1 MKERD
6 LMIGDLV
13 TYTGDDEGPI
23 TASIEGINED
33 SDFGVEI
40 LGTCE
45 RIEDIEPIPLT
56 AEILEKN
63 GFESR
68 DNFYEITFQ
77 TNKIDNSIF
86 RIAEF
91 EKSGNWFF
99 GFFDFPNLIENF
111 RINYVHELQHALRLC
126 GLNELA
132 DNFKI

>member
-33 SDFGVEI
+33 SDFGIEI

-63 GFESR
+63 GYSKVNGQRYDIGEYES
-68 DNFYEITFQ
+68 DFYIKVNPKKHFAHV
-77 TNKIDNSIF
+77 NGKKN
-86 RIAEF
+86 
-91 EKSGNWFF
+91 NV
-99 GFFDFPNLIENF
+99 NLYDCK
-111 RINYVHELQHALRLC
+111 YVHELQHALRLC
-126 GLNELA
+126 GLDDLA